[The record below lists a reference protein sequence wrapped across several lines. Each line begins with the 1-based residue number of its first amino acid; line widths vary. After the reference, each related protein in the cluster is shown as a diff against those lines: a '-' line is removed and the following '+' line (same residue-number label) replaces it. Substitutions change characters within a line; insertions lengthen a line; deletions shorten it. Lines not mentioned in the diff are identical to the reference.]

1 MIVSAF
7 TIEELYCVKTSIQII
22 ILVSLRKH
30 HCHSNE
36 FTNRQPYE
44 CNMIQIPTPHVILVL
59 KEIRQHSKK
68 KTHQEEV
75 CSCTNRQ
82 ALPTKVE
89 LTPKKKETHQDF
101 SSQQQP
107 VRICVTNYFM
117 FDI

>member
-68 KTHQEEV
+68 KLIRRKFV
-75 CSCTNRQ
+75 
-82 ALPTKVE
+82 LV
-89 LTPKKKETHQDF
+89 LTDKHYLQK
-101 SSQQQP
+101 
-107 VRICVTNYFM
+107 
-117 FDI
+117 